1 MSAAFLLFP
10 ETIEIDPNSRRRRSV
25 EAVEDSTLTPGLLTS
40 GLCSPASSRL
50 CKLLERVLLS
60 IVSRVMRLLLDAD
73 VTGRRWYRTLLSPSF
88 NLVAVECGVCDGD
101 TQLHASSD
109 HQFS

>member
-50 CKLLERVLLS
+50 CALLERVLLS
-60 IVSRVMRLLLDAD
+60 IVSNYTRHSRV
-73 VTGRRWYRTLLSPSF
+73 VTQWLSIMI
-88 NLVAVECGVCDGD
+88 
-101 TQLHASSD
+101 
-109 HQFS
+109 